1 MIPAAISLYSFVLF
15 LHIAAVVIAFGGLFA
30 LPLLLGYG
38 RRRVRPACSR
48 SCGAVVNPAG
58 LVVLAAGLYLAFDG
72 PYEFGDP
79 WIGSTL
85 LILIVVMGIVGA
97 YLTPRARRL
106 ADAAALLQ
114 FRRGLL
120 VADIL
125 VLVAIFLM
133 VTKPGA

>member
-30 LPLLLGYG
+30 LPLLLGAG
-38 RRRVRPACSR
+38 GVESARVLALLRT
-48 SCGAVVNPAG
+48 VVNPAG

-106 ADAAALLQ
+106 ADATALLQ

-120 VADIL
+120 VTDIL

>member
-30 LPLLLGYG
+30 LPLLLGTG
-38 RRRVRPACSR
+38 GVESARVLALLRT
-48 SCGAVVNPAG
+48 VVNPAG

-120 VADIL
+120 VTDIL

>member
-1 MIPAAISLYSFVLF
+1 MIQAAISLYSFVLF

-30 LPLLLGYG
+30 LPLLLGTG
-38 RRRVRPACSR
+38 GVESARVLALLRT
-48 SCGAVVNPAG
+48 VVNPAG

-120 VADIL
+120 VTDIL

>member
-1 MIPAAISLYSFVLF
+1 M
-15 LHIAAVVIAFGGLFA
+15 
-30 LPLLLGYG
+30 
-38 RRRVRPACSR
+38 
-48 SCGAVVNPAG
+48 VNPAG

-120 VADIL
+120 VTDIL

>member
-1 MIPAAISLYSFVLF
+1 ML
-15 LHIAAVVIAFGGLFA
+15 A
-30 LPLLLGYG
+30 LL
-38 RRRVRPACSR
+38 RT
-48 SCGAVVNPAG
+48 VVNPAG

-106 ADAAALLQ
+106 ADATALLQ

-120 VADIL
+120 VTDIL